1 MGAIGMAVTTLAA
14 TIAFGL
20 NLAAT
25 GVVPTQAAAATVA
38 NQTLRQ
44 ELLELARVDQADR
57 EGFTDAITGKDV
69 ESLKRLTEND
79 AARTQR
85 LKTIVGQHGWPT
97 AALVGHDGVGAAWLI
112 LQHTA
117 DSAWQKT
124 MLPVLEK
131 AAAAGDIRRSDVAML
146 TDRVLVRSGQPQR
159 YGSSFS
165 IVDGRLVADPI
176 EDERTVDVR
185 RAEVGLPAM
194 ADYARMLAE
203 TYKVPVEWPRKK

>member
-1 MGAIGMAVTTLAA
+1 MAVTALVA

-20 NLAAT
+20 SLAPT
-25 GVVPTQAAAATVA
+25 LVVSTQAAGAAVT
-38 NQTLRQ
+38 NQTLRL
-44 ELLELARVDQADR
+44 ELLDLARVDQADR
-57 EGFTDAITGKDV
+57 EGFADAIKTNDSA
-69 ESLKRLTEND
+69 SLKRLTEND
-79 AARTQR
+79 ATRTER
-85 LKTIVGQHGWPT
+85 LKTIVGDHGWPT
-97 AALVGHDGVGAAWLI
+97 VALVGLDGVGAAWLI

-165 IVDGRLVADPI
+165 LVDGRLVADPI

-185 RAEVGLPAM
+185 RADVGLPPM
-194 ADYARMLAE
+194 ADYARMLADS
-203 TYKVPVEWPRKK
+203 YNLPVEWPRKQ